1 MTALYIINLIVL
13 IVTTVALIL
22 HFLVIKK
29 QRELTDMNNI
39 VLGMNS
45 LFTKGKLICREPD
58 CSTRGISVHTAISNN
73 EPILVIDLFKDSK
86 KDEKIDELNKMLVAR
101 LENLRGVERTTDEII
116 KKKDAEIEQL
126 KKTIEELKHDF

>member
-1 MTALYIINLIVL
+1 MTVLYIINFIVL
-13 IVTTVALIL
+13 IITTVALIL

-45 LFTKGKLICREPD
+45 LFTRGKLICREPD

-86 KDEKIDELNKMLVAR
+86 KDTKISELEDALY
-101 LENLRGVERTTDEII
+101 
-116 KKKDAEIEQL
+116 KKEIETTILSQEVDNL
-126 KKTIEELKHDF
+126 KNKINNEEQ